1 MDLELP
7 PRISERPEEPDSDA
21 GPDTATRMDEEDRP
35 QPSNRMDVEQ
45 PKKQRKKPHRPERRK
60 QGRTR
65 SPRVHARQVCST
77 HQASRKKQ
85 VSSQNFNVLEKIE
98 ALRHEKTR
106 LVSGDK
112 FATALNSLSENFTPP
127 EIKCRD
133 KEKKVIRDFIES
145 GLRNLGNSQTLC
157 SLRSRDISG
166 VPGLGKTAC
175 VLEIIRDLKQHH
187 AHFSFFLLNG
197 LKCKKPLDV
206 YADLFSCIFGRV
218 PSAEVACKELG
229 RPASPDKYFLT
240 GELPADLRDPDA
252 SRPEIRNTKVILLD
266 ELDCL
271 LTKNQSILY
280 NLFEWPQ
287 RKKANL
293 IVLSVANTL
302 DLPET
307 FMARISSRIGN
318 ARLVF
323 TPYSSAEIKEIIT
336 QRVRQTDLF
345 DEAALNF
352 ISKKVAVIS
361 SDIRKTL
368 AICRM
373 AVERFLEES
382 AKSEDASR
390 ISLSLVARVFDGTY
404 NSSPMNDFVASCNR
418 VYRAFLTE
426 LYLELR
432 QSEHKAAQFSK
443 VCNRYHNSTMGSTDR
458 VSAQELLQIAKKLK
472 QRGIVGLKFRSAS
485 EIFELHYLSNLD
497 ELAFALKDDPYFSKK
512 VDT

>member
-1 MDLELP
+1 M
-7 PRISERPEEPDSDA
+7 
-21 GPDTATRMDEEDRP
+21 
-35 QPSNRMDVEQ
+35 
-45 PKKQRKKPHRPERRK
+45 
-60 QGRTR
+60 
-65 SPRVHARQVCST
+65 
-77 HQASRKKQ
+77 
-85 VSSQNFNVLEKIE
+85 LEKIE
-98 ALRHEKTR
+98 ALRREKHR
-106 LVSGDK
+106 MASGDK

-157 SLRSRDISG
+157 RLPSPDISG

-175 VLEIIRDLKQHH
+175 VLEIIRDLKQQR
-187 AHFSFFLLNG
+187 ADFSFFLLNG
-197 LKCKKPLDV
+197 LKCKKALDV
-206 YADLFSCIFGRV
+206 YSDLYAYIFDRR

-229 RPASPDKYFLT
+229 TRSSPDKFFMT
-240 GELPADLRDPDA
+240 GELPGEHRDLNEA
-252 SRPEIRNTKVILLD
+252 RPEIRNTKVILLD

-336 QRVRQTDLF
+336 QRVREVDIF

-368 AICRM
+368 SICRM
-373 AVERFLEES
+373 AIERFLEEC
-382 AKSEDASR
+382 AKAGPRAPEEASK
-390 ISLSLVARVFDGTY
+390 ITLSLVAKVFEGTY
-404 NSSPMNDFVASCNR
+404 NTSPMNDFVASCNR

-426 LYLELR
+426 MYLELR
-432 QSEHKAAQFSK
+432 QSENKSAQFSK
-443 VCNRYHNSTMGSTDR
+443 VFNRYNNSTMASTDK
-458 VSAQELLQIAKKLK
+458 VSAHDMMQIVKRLKL
-472 QRGIVGLKFRSAS
+472 RGIVSVKYRSAS
-485 EIFELHYLSNLD
+485 EIVELHYLSNLD
-497 ELAFALKDDPYFSKK
+497 ELAFSLKDDPYFSKK
-512 VDT
+512 VET